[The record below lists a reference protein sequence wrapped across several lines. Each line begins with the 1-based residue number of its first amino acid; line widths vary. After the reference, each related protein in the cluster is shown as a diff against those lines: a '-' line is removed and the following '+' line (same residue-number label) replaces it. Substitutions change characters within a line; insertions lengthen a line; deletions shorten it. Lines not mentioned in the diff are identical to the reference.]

1 MKLIAH
7 IGMNKAAS
15 TTFQNQLE
23 LVSNELSDRNIHYDL
38 NFVGKRFVVGQNGN
52 ASAIKQAIKNQNWIN
67 LKSELIT
74 HYRNAARKNCN
85 TVIISN
91 ESIWHFLQSNTD
103 IFEFYGACKLAGF
116 EDIRIVLVVRNLY
129 EHAISAFSHRV
140 GHIKPRSFNDWLNE
154 GDMTKQ
160 YYCEPQQLKAFL
172 ASSYATGIP
181 VECFDISHGMKK
193 LFYKIGL
200 PNVKIA
206 DMKSNKSISFFN
218 ALYVNRASQT
228 SMMRGLFLTFAIK
241 QNKFSL
247 GSSYLLKKRAYD
259 RIEKKISSLGS
270 EFLDLLRYNAV
281 ESVAVRDNSRIT
293 MEKFKSSHVK
303 KNLNLIDIINVLF
316 TTPFLLI
323 IIYISVKKYFKRG

>member
-38 NFVGKRFVVGQNGN
+38 NSVGKRFVVGQNGN

-67 LKSELIT
+67 LKSELRA
-74 HYRNAARKNCN
+74 HYRAADKKNCN

-91 ESIWHFLQSNTD
+91 ESIWHFLQSNTN
-103 IFEFYGACKLAGF
+103 IAEFYSACKLAGF
-116 EDIRIVLVVRNLY
+116 EEIRIVLVVRNLY

-154 GDMTKQ
+154 GDMIKQ
-160 YYCEPQQLKAFL
+160 YYYEPHQLKALL

-200 PNVKIA
+200 PNIEIT
-206 DMKSNKSISFFN
+206 DMKSNASISFFD

-241 QNKFSL
+241 QHKFSL
-247 GSSYLLKKRAYD
+247 GSSYHLKKRAYD
-259 RIEKKISSLGS
+259 RIEKKIFTLGP
-270 EFLDLLRYNAV
+270 EFLDLLRSNAV
-281 ESVAVRDNSRIT
+281 ENVALRDDSRIT
-293 MEKFKSSHVK
+293 VKKFNSSYVK
-303 KNLNLIDIINVLF
+303 KNLTLIDIINIVF
-316 TTPFLLI
+316 TTPFLPTLI
-323 IIYISVKKYFKRG
+323 YMSVKRYSKRG